1 MKRKLFVFFIFLLI
15 VDFGYSNDFRINF
28 DISVSKGL
36 SNFFSSNSVETDIVN
51 INYENKMKVGYLISA
66 DFPIY
71 KNIYLTPCFGVHL
84 GFQDYSKFSNIDNEL
99 IVKYEYDFNFVFE
112 DLYLKYDFLML
123 NKYLILSGYF
133 GFGFNQINH
142 NENIDV
148 NNNNFFSMI
157 YGGELYFLVFKN
169 TYLIFDISQ
178 RLSLE
183 RGGISLISI
192 NFGISFKF

>member
-1 MKRKLFVFFIFLLI
+1 MKRKLIGFFIFLLI
-15 VDFGYSNDFRINF
+15 VNLSYSNNFRINF
-28 DISVSKGL
+28 NISVSKGL
-36 SNFFSSNSVETDIVN
+36 SNFFNTNSIEGDIVN
-51 INYENKMKVGYLISA
+51 INYENKMKVGYFFSA
-66 DFPIY
+66 DFPVY
-71 KNIYLTPCFGVHL
+71 KNIYLTPCFGIHL
-84 GFQDYSKFSNIDNEL
+84 GFQDYSKFSSINNEL

-123 NKYLILSGYF
+123 NKYLIFSAYF

-142 NENIDV
+142 NENIVV

-169 TYLIFDISQ
+169 TYLILDLNQ

-183 RGGISLISI
+183 RGGISIISL
-192 NFGISFKF
+192 NLGISYKF